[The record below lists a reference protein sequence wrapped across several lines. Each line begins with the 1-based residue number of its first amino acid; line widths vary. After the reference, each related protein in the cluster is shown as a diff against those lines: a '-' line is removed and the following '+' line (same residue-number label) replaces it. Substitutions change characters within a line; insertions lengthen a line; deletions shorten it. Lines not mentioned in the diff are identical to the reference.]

1 MNRFDV
7 ALAGA
12 GYGALTIVPELS
24 LSVSG
29 GEVMVLLGSNGAGKT
44 TSLRAVVGTVRT
56 RSRSVR
62 LDGEDLSSLSAWQLA
77 RRAIAFVP
85 DGARCFANASVIDNL
100 TGALEALKPKA
111 TPAERKRLFDRVF
124 DLFPILHER
133 RRQLAGSMSGGQRQ
147 MLAISRALMIEPR
160 VMVLDEPSAGLA
172 PKLVEEVFEALG
184 RIKAASGCAILMA
197 EQNVAAAMSIADRCL
212 ILSEGRVMLQG
223 DIDDVRND
231 ERLRVAYLGL

>member
-56 RSRSVR
+56 RNRSVR
-62 LDGEDLSSLSAWQLA
+62 LDGEDLSPLSAWQLA

-85 DGARCFANASVIDNL
+85 DGARCFANARVIDNL
-100 TGALEALKPKA
+100 TGALEALKPKVM
-111 TPAERKRLFDRVF
+111 PAERKRLFDRVF

-160 VMVLDEPSAGLA
+160 VMILDEPSAGLA